1 MIFLNYKS
9 KCSYFTHVF
18 SRNKDN
24 IKIKKKIINN
34 REFGSLISFGNIVL
48 KLSY

>member
-1 MIFLNYKS
+1 M
-9 KCSYFTHVF
+9 F
-18 SRNKDN
+18 SVGIKN

-34 REFGSLISFGNIVL
+34 REFGSLISFGNTVL